1 MNAEEKPLAY
11 KVLDPIIH
19 VLPEVESPKT
29 AVSLRRKLMWT
40 GIILV
45 IYFIL
50 GEITIYGV
58 TQDAQDYFQ
67 FFKAVLASESGT
79 LITLGIGPIVAAS
92 IFMQLFQGAE
102 IFHFDLTSHE
112 GRAQYQGVQKLLA
125 IFLCFFEAAIYI
137 LVGAFGS
144 YTLGREIFL
153 IAQIGFG
160 ALLVLLMD
168 EIVTK
173 WGFGSGIS
181 LFIAGGVAKDIIWKT
196 FSVQQSATTGGQ
208 YIGALPGFIHSI
220 LEGTPVLMRSNL
232 PDMVQVAFTALIFI
246 VVVYF
251 ETLRVDVPLSL
262 GRFSGKRGGYPI
274 RFIYASVIPVILTM
288 SVFGTF
294 RFFARSIESKFPTG
308 ILGQFDSSGNTVGG
322 IMYYLSPPRGISR
335 LVAQPHRAIIY
346 LVIVVIFCAYFA
358 RMWTEIS
365 GLDAKTMAK
374 RIQQSGVQVAG
385 FQRDIRVIEAVLEKY
400 VPQVTV
406 MGGIVVGLLAVTA
419 DFTNALGTGTGI
431 LLAVSIMYRFY
442 LDLLRD
448 PELPDS
454 VRKALT

>member
-1 MNAEEKPLAY
+1 MNAGEKPRAY
-11 KVLDPIIH
+11 TLLDPLIH

-29 AVSLRRKLMWT
+29 AVPLKKKLTWT

-58 TQDAQDYFQ
+58 TQEAQDFFQ

-112 GRAQYQGVQKLLA
+112 GRARYQGAQKMLA

-160 ALLVLLMD
+160 ALLILLMD

-208 YIGALPGFIHSI
+208 YIGAFPGFIQSI
-220 LEGTPVLMRSNL
+220 LDGTPLLMRGDL
-232 PDMVQVAFTALIFI
+232 PDMVQVASTVLLFV

-251 ETLRVDVPLSL
+251 ETLWVDVPLSL
-262 GRFSGKRGGYPI
+262 GRFTGRRGGYPVK
-274 RFIYASVIPVILTM
+274 FIYASVIPVIFTM
-288 SVFGTF
+288 SIFGTF
-294 RFFARSIESKFPTG
+294 RFFAKSVESRFHIG
-308 ILGQFDSSGNTVGG
+308 ILGQFDSAGNTVGG

-335 LVAQPHRAIIY
+335 LLEQPHRAIIY
-346 LVIVVIFCAYFA
+346 MVIVVVLCAFFA
-358 RMWTEIS
+358 QLWIEIS
-365 GLDAKTMAK
+365 GMDAKAVAK
-374 RIQQSGVQVAG
+374 KIQQSGVQVAG
-385 FQRDIRVIEAVLEKY
+385 FQRDIRVIETVLDKY
-400 VPQVTV
+400 IPQVTV
-406 MGGIVVGLLAVTA
+406 MGGIAVGLLAVTA
-419 DFTNALGTGTGI
+419 DFTNALGTGNGI

-442 LDLLRD
+442 LDLRRD

-454 VRKALT
+454 VRKALM